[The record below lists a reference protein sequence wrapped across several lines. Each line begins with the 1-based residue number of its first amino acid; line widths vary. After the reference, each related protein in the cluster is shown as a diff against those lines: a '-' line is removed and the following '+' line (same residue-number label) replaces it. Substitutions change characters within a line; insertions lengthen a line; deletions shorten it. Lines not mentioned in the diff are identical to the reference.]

1 MNSNGVKKMTT
12 NNIFEVVKAANI
24 DLLYLSDIGFDT
36 TKQKGPCPIH
46 GGDNKT
52 AFSFR
57 KKNKS
62 NEYQYKCFTH
72 DCVTG
77 SDIIEVCRVKE
88 KLESSYDAC
97 LFLADKYNIDVPKK
111 NFNYPQKGNA
121 IDPVTIE
128 GALEITDNDI
138 DEAMQ
143 VIRENEEKI
152 DPKLYGPYKFSNK
165 NSTLYYIKPP
175 KNPDDSETLEPI
187 YNGYLNINNK
197 SYDIDDDK
205 EVLILE
211 TIRNGVTHQTEI
223 SKGELFNSKKGLEII
238 GSKQGFSI
246 HPRKGQAIQEYLFE
260 QHEGLEFDNHFKV
273 IYYTNNMG
281 WYENKKLGI
290 DEFIYPN
297 QQGVVNYKEN
307 KSHSK
312 KFSQKGDLAGT
323 LEMLEIL
330 VKTKIGQL
338 LLSSIA
344 GSLIGEKIN
353 TREVLVLDIYGKN
366 QSGKTIIS
374 EALASVFGDPQNYIL
389 DWYATDNGVITNAT
403 ELNNFIAI
411 FDDTKKC
418 FDKEKI
424 SSIIYAISGGK
435 EKARANK
442 DGSAKEVRTFKNI
455 TLFTGETSVIDYN
468 KGKNAGAGLHG
479 RIISID
485 INKNKIFDCKED
497 ADKVAILSRD
507 NYGQLGPILCSYM
520 ADYIKENQ
528 DKLKIEYRA
537 LCEENYKLTHHETG
551 ARKANH
557 IALLEM
563 GARILNSFFE
573 AFNQNV
579 RIDLN
584 IFKAY
589 LIESDNNAEHEDI
602 YKNAFM
608 DVMEHYYIN
617 RNLIYDPEK
626 DLFENKAKD
635 AWQKD
640 NTLIVSN
647 TKRVHE
653 ILENHGDK
661 TDILNEFTKREWLV
675 YTTSSITKVSRTPYK
690 MPSGKTGSVRT
701 YIFKENIYKSLI
713 GEDPEL
719 IKVQGTF

>member
-1 MNSNGVKKMTT
+1 MTT
-12 NNIFEVVKAANI
+12 NNLFEVVKAANI
-24 DLLYLSDIGFDT
+24 DLLYLRDIGFDT

-52 AFSFR
+52 GFSFR

-62 NEYQYKCFTH
+62 NEYQYTCFTNK
-72 DCVTG
+72 CVTG

-88 KLESSYDAC
+88 NLETNYDAC
-97 LFLADKYNIDVPKK
+97 LFLVDKYNIDVPEKK
-111 NFNYPQKGNA
+111 FNYPKKGNA
-121 IDPVTIE
+121 IDPITE
-128 GALEITDNDI
+128 KEALEISDKNI
-138 DEAMQ
+138 DEAMEL
-143 VIRENEEKI
+143 IRENEEKI

-175 KNPDDSETLEPI
+175 KSQEDPETFEPI
-187 YNGYLNINNK
+187 YNGYLNIKNK
-197 SYDIDDDK
+197 SYDIDNDK

-211 TIRNGVTHQTEI
+211 SIRNGVAYETEI
-223 SKGELFNSKKGLEII
+223 SKGVLFNSKKGLETI
-238 GSKQGFSI
+238 GEKQGFNI

-260 QHEGLEFDNHFKV
+260 QHEGLEFDNHFEV
-273 IYYTNNMG
+273 VYYTNNMG

-290 DEFIYPN
+290 NEFIYPGQN
-297 QQGVVNYKEN
+297 GVVNYKEN

-312 KFSQKGDLAGT
+312 KFTNKGDLAGT
-323 LEMLEIL
+323 LEMLEVL
-330 VKTKIGQL
+330 SKTKIGQI
-338 LLSSIA
+338 LLSSVA
-344 GSLIGEKIN
+344 GSLIAEKIN
-353 TREVLVLDIYGKN
+353 TREVLVLDVYGKN

-374 EALASVFGDPQNYIL
+374 EALASIFGNPENYIL

-442 DGSAKEVRTFKNI
+442 DGSAKEVRTFKNV
-455 TLFTGETSVIDYN
+455 TLFTGESSVLDYN

-485 INKNKIFDCKED
+485 VNKNKIFDCKED

-520 ADYIKENQ
+520 GDYIKENQ
-528 DKLKIEYRA
+528 GKLKIEYRA
-537 LCEENYKLTHHETG
+537 LCDGNYKLTHHETG

-557 IALLEM
+557 IALIEI
-563 GARILNSFFE
+563 GARIWNNFFKDYE
-573 AFNQNV
+573 
-579 RIDLN
+579 IDLKIDLD

-589 LIESDNNAEHEDI
+589 LIESDKNAEDEDI
-602 YKNAFM
+602 YKNAFK
-608 DVMEHYYIN
+608 DIMEYYYRN
-617 RNLIYDPEK
+617 RQLIYDP
-626 DLFENKAKD
+626 DRDFENSAKD

-640 NTLIVSN
+640 DTLIICN
-647 TKRVHE
+647 RDRVNE
-653 ILENHGDK
+653 ILEKHGDK
-661 TDILNEFTKREWLV
+661 TDILKEFIKREWIIVDSNRGKLGK
-675 YTTSSITKVSRTPYK
+675 TKKNRTPYK
-690 MPSGKTGSVRT
+690 MADGKTKSLDT
-701 YIFKENIYKSLI
+701 YTFKENIYNDLI
-713 GEDPEL
+713 GSGLDFEL
-719 IKVQGTF
+719 IEIQGTF